1 MVQRA
6 IKDIDRV
13 GKGKLTF
20 VEFKRFIKSLFEA
33 Q

>member
-6 IKDIDRV
+6 IKDIDKV

-20 VEFKRFIKSLFEA
+20 VEFKKLIKTLFE
-33 Q
+33 